1 MRTALRTYH
10 PVPSLQKTDGNLQD
24 APRIKN
30 ILKSCFLH
38 RERQNPLMT
47 PADVLT
53 RSRSGEAPPT
63 TIVNLIFILASHS
76 AMIAQ
81 SHFGS
86 QGPYDLLDFFC
97 PVNVSSES
105 RANAFLWLC
114 FHYLEAPSPNPF
126 DDDFSR
132 SHPGKIPRLN
142 VLSDEETALENVD
155 PEDEKAWGEKMMA
168 QRREFLLNKDKEPEA
183 ADSATN
189 GNGEPPK
196 DKPKPRGRGKSK
208 TKAEAAAALL
218 KPSKRGAKGDRDF
231 YAERELGFP
240 FAGSEGDHGEG
251 TPSAVSHPSVSVTPL
266 PSSPTLPPIMPPQFP
281 SSSSPRRF
289 TSPRPTSREIADPY
303 PRRHRTPTTPMSQ
316 STNGKAVRRR
326 QRKPKD
332 DKVLGSPLH
341 HSAYPPAHEY
351 RPSTNSRSRSFVRS
365 DAAPYTVPPPV
376 PRRSMLEQAWHV
388 VNTTDPLR
396 DSEDEEEADENTRHD
411 LLLRLRIINRL
422 RGREPTPEPE
432 HVYVQPV
439 GW

>member
-1 MRTALRTYH
+1 
-10 PVPSLQKTDGNLQD
+10 
-24 APRIKN
+24 
-30 ILKSCFLH
+30 
-38 RERQNPLMT
+38 
-47 PADVLT
+47 
-53 RSRSGEAPPT
+53 
-63 TIVNLIFILASHS
+63 
-76 AMIAQ
+76 MIAQ

-251 TPSAVSHPSVSVTPL
+251 LSLHCTCELSQVSEKEVTQIRRYTFRCISSICIGYASPFVPHTASNNAPSISLVVL
-266 PSSPTLPPIMPPQFP
+266 PT
-281 SSSSPRRF
+281 
-289 TSPRPTSREIADPY
+289 
-303 PRRHRTPTTPMSQ
+303 
-316 STNGKAVRRR
+316 
-326 QRKPKD
+326 
-332 DKVLGSPLH
+332 
-341 HSAYPPAHEY
+341 
-351 RPSTNSRSRSFVRS
+351 
-365 DAAPYTVPPPV
+365 
-376 PRRSMLEQAWHV
+376 
-388 VNTTDPLR
+388 
-396 DSEDEEEADENTRHD
+396 
-411 LLLRLRIINRL
+411 
-422 RGREPTPEPE
+422 
-432 HVYVQPV
+432 
-439 GW
+439 